1 MHFQLSDKKMF
12 TMEIAVDGL
21 DDVDLLVINLT
32 SRNSAMMS
40 K

>member
-1 MHFQLSDKKMF
+1 
-12 TMEIAVDGL
+12 MEIAVDGL

-40 K
+40 KWFAGAESCETH